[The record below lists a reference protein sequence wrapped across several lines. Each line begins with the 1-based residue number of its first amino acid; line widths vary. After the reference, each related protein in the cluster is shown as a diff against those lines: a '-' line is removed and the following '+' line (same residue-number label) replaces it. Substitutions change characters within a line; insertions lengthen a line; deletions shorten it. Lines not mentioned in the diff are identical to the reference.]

1 METIYYSLDAKR
13 LTVCGEAA
21 GRRASGGQETVCYAF
36 VPRPRRPV
44 TPAGGKVVDFTAYR
58 QAAHPEEYA
67 PREEAPGRPRPVRR
81 RRTLALTVDLAATG
95 AVVVLLAAVALFR
108 GIEPKNCPGAA
119 LRTGAILC
127 RGKNMQ
133 KTIDKLS

>member
-44 TPAGGKVVDFTAYR
+44 MPAGGKVVDFTAYR

-67 PREEAPGRPRPVRR
+67 PREEVPGRR

-95 AVVVLLAAVALFR
+95 AVVVLLAAVV
-108 GIEPKNCPGAA
+108 
-119 LRTGAILC
+119 LRFFAG
-127 RGKNMQ
+127 
-133 KTIDKLS
+133 

>member
-44 TPAGGKVVDFTAYR
+44 MPAGGKVVDCPAGGGAR
-58 QAAHPEEYA
+58 PAPAGPAAAHA
-67 PREEAPGRPRPVRR
+67 GADRGSGGHWRGGC
-81 RRTLALTVDLAATG
+81 AAG
-95 AVVVLLAAVALFR
+95 GGGVALFR

-133 KTIDKLS
+133 KAIDKLS

>member
-1 METIYYSLDAKR
+1 MQEGTTWRPSITVWMPNDSLSAEK
-13 LTVCGEAA
+13 

-95 AVVVLLAAVALFR
+95 AVVVLLAAVV
-108 GIEPKNCPGAA
+108 
-119 LRTGAILC
+119 LRFFAG
-127 RGKNMQ
+127 
-133 KTIDKLS
+133 

>member
-1 METIYYSLDAKR
+1 MIQLSVPPLCFRSQGPDQLLERPAPLHEV
-13 LTVCGEAA
+13 LEAVEGRA
-21 GRRASGGQETVCYAF
+21 GGGQHHH

-95 AVVVLLAAVALFR
+95 AVVVLLAAVV
-108 GIEPKNCPGAA
+108 
-119 LRTGAILC
+119 LRFFAG
-127 RGKNMQ
+127 
-133 KTIDKLS
+133 

>member
-21 GRRASGGQETVCYAF
+21 GRF

-95 AVVVLLAAVALFR
+95 AVVVLLAAVV
-108 GIEPKNCPGAA
+108 
-119 LRTGAILC
+119 LRFFAG
-127 RGKNMQ
+127 
-133 KTIDKLS
+133 

>member
-21 GRRASGGQETVCYAF
+21 GRRASGGQETV
-36 VPRPRRPV
+36 PRPRRPV
-44 TPAGGKVVDFTAYR
+44 MPAGGKVVDFTAYR

-67 PREEAPGRPRPVRR
+67 PREEVPGRPRPVRR

-95 AVVVLLAAVALFR
+95 AVVVLLAAVV
-108 GIEPKNCPGAA
+108 
-119 LRTGAILC
+119 LRFFAG
-127 RGKNMQ
+127 
-133 KTIDKLS
+133 

>member
-36 VPRPRRPV
+36 VSRPRRPV
-44 TPAGGKVVDFTAYR
+44 MPAGGKVVDFTAYR

-67 PREEAPGRPRPVRR
+67 PREEVPGRPRPVRR

-95 AVVVLLAAVALFR
+95 AVVVLLAAVV
-108 GIEPKNCPGAA
+108 
-119 LRTGAILC
+119 LRFFAG
-127 RGKNMQ
+127 
-133 KTIDKLS
+133 

>member
-58 QAAHPEEYA
+58 QAARPEEHA
-67 PREEAPGRPRPVRR
+67 PQEEAPGRPRPVRR
-81 RRTLALTVDLAATG
+81 RRTLALTVDLVATG
-95 AVVVLLAAVALFR
+95 AALFR

-127 RGKNMQ
+127 RGENMQ
-133 KTIDKLS
+133 KPIDKLS

>member
-21 GRRASGGQETVCYAF
+21 GRRASGRAGDGLLCLC
-36 VPRPRRPV
+36 P
-44 TPAGGKVVDFTAYR
+44 PAPPPGDACGREGGGFHR
-58 QAAHPEEYA
+58 LPQAAHPEEYA

-95 AVVVLLAAVALFR
+95 AVVVLLAAVV
-108 GIEPKNCPGAA
+108 
-119 LRTGAILC
+119 LRFFAG
-127 RGKNMQ
+127 
-133 KTIDKLS
+133 